1 MGALQ
6 KVFVRFLA
14 LNELTFIW
22 LFSQDLLFSRFVL
35 DMMYIR
41 EQKSNHTSYSLLLL
55 YINHILKL
63 YLQEFYCVPDSLT
76 LTESIKKSYHTLSVR
91 CLKLWQKILYNTRIK
106 KKSFKVISDN
116 LIGSCI
122 NLLFMNFYPILI
134 IVIGAF
140 FEESEA
146 EDFHITVNGNIWF
159 FVKNRSA
166 LS

>member
-35 DMMYIR
+35 DMMYTR
-41 EQKSNHTSYSLLLL
+41 EQKSNHTSYSLQLL

-91 CLKLWQKILYNTRIK
+91 CLKL
-106 KKSFKVISDN
+106 
-116 LIGSCI
+116 
-122 NLLFMNFYPILI
+122 
-134 IVIGAF
+134 
-140 FEESEA
+140 
-146 EDFHITVNGNIWF
+146 
-159 FVKNRSA
+159 
-166 LS
+166 